1 MSFNSKLWATV
12 LAATFA
18 VPAFAEGLM
27 IKDAYARSAFDGA
40 KTGAAFMQI
49 MNHANEEDRLI
60 AVRSDVAQKVQLH
73 THEDMGEGVMK
84 MMHVP
89 EGFAIPA
96 GGTRALSRGGDH
108 VMLMGLT
115 RKLID
120 GGAIEMTL
128 VFDKAGEIV
137 VQIPVDRERQDHGV
151 VTHGD
156 MDHSEGSAGK

>member
-1 MSFNSKLWATV
+1 MSFTSKLLV
-12 LAATFA
+12 IPLAAVFA
-18 VPAFAEGLM
+18 VPAFAADIM

-49 MNHANEEDRLI
+49 MNPLDEDDRLI
-60 AVRSDVAQKVQLH
+60 AVKSGVAKKIQLH
-73 THEDMGEGVMK
+73 THKDMGEGVMK
-84 MMHVP
+84 MMHVA

-115 RKLID
+115 QKLID
-120 GGAIEMTL
+120 GDAIELTL

-137 VQIPVDRERQDHGV
+137 VQVPVDRERQDHGAMK
-151 VTHGD
+151 HED
-156 MDHSEGSAGK
+156 MDHSDGSADK